1 MFRAIAYRLVGVI
14 PVLLLVSALLYGL
27 LWLAP
32 GDAATLLVPE
42 DATPD
47 EVALIR
53 ARWGLDRSI
62 FEQYWSFLTNALQFD
77 FGRSF
82 RYGADVADV
91 IASRLP
97 ATIELAVAALLV
109 GTLIGVPAGI
119 YAALR
124 KGRLADNIVSV
135 LAIAGVSTPTFWLG
149 ILLVLGLSAE
159 LGWLPSSGRLPY
171 GAGLRPVTGLH
182 TVDAILA
189 GNLPLLGVVLSHLAL
204 PALTLGFN
212 MMGIIT
218 RVTRAA
224 IIEVGQEEFITT
236 AVAKGLSRKRIVRD
250 HLVPNAAI
258 PITTIIGLE
267 LGGLISGSIIVEV
280 VFSWPGIGFLL
291 YQAISV
297 RDMPLV
303 TGVVVMYTFVFI
315 AVNVLIDIVYF
326 MVDPRV
332 RAAEAG

>member
-1 MFRAIAYRLVGVI
+1 MLRAIAYRLAGVI
-14 PVLLLVSALLYGL
+14 PVLLLVSFVLYGL

-32 GDAATLLVPE
+32 GDAASLLVPE

-62 FEQYWSFLTNALQFD
+62 FEQYWSFLVNALHFD

-82 RYGADVADV
+82 RYSADVADV

-97 ATIELAVAALLV
+97 ATVELAVAALLV
-109 GTLIGVPAGI
+109 GSLIGVPAGI

-124 KGRLADNIVSV
+124 KGKLADNIVSV

-149 ILLVLGLSAE
+149 ILLVLLLSVEMGL
-159 LGWLPSSGRLPY
+159 LPSSGRLPY
-171 GAGLRPVTGLH
+171 GSGLKPVTGFN
-182 TVDAILA
+182 TIDALLA
-189 GNLPLLGVVLSHLAL
+189 GNIPLLITVLSYLML

-224 IIEVGQEEFITT
+224 IIDVGQEEFITT
-236 AVAKGLSRKRIVRD
+236 AVAKGLSRRRIVRD
-250 HLVPNAAI
+250 HLLPNATI

-315 AVNVLIDIVYF
+315 IVNVLIDIVYF
-326 MVDPRV
+326 LVDPRV
-332 RAAEAG
+332 RAAEAA